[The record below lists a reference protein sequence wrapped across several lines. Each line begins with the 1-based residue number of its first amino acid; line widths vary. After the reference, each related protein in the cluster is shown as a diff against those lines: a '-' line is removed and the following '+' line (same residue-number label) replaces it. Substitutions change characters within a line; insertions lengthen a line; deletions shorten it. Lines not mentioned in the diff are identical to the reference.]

1 MRKPFQSLRLALGAS
16 VAAAG
21 LAGALPAVAQQAPPV
36 AVPPPL
42 PIPPTQREDRIV
54 TRPPDIIGPPVVVR
68 PGGSPPPRP
77 SMITNPAWVR
87 SPAPEYPRPAIA
99 AGVESGRV
107 TLSCIVL
114 PNGRLNDCVVRNE
127 SPPGLGFAESAL
139 AATIQARVSPRTVDG
154 AAENARVTFT
164 VRYMLPPEPEP
175 LPPPP
180 LPPPP
185 PRR

>member
-1 MRKPFQSLRLALGAS
+1 MRTPFQSLRLALGAS
-16 VAAAG
+16 AAAAG

-36 AVPPPL
+36 AVQPPL

-54 TRPPDIIGPPVVVR
+54 TRPPDIIGPPVIVR
-68 PGGSPPPRP
+68 PDGSPPPRP
-77 SMITNPAWVR
+77 SVITNPSWAR
-87 SPAPEYPRPAIA
+87 PPAPEYPLAA
-99 AGVESGRV
+99 MKAGVESGRV
-107 TLSCIVL
+107 TLSCIVQ
-114 PNGRLNDCVVRNE
+114 PNGQLTGCTVRNE
-127 SPPGLGFAESAL
+127 TPPGLGFAESAL
-139 AATIQARVSPRTVDG
+139 AATQRARVSPRTVDG
-154 AAENARVTFT
+154 AAEHARVTFT